1 MSPVLLSDHM
11 KHQKSQLK
19 IPMAC
24 LRSTLFNTVPAGVR
38 VLGLLSLAN
47 RLRYLNTMAT
57 SPWLFSSSSPR
68 QPRYTLMSHVLLSGG
83 Y

>member
-47 RLRYLNTMAT
+47 RLRY
-57 SPWLFSSSSPR
+57 
-68 QPRYTLMSHVLLSGG
+68 
-83 Y
+83 